1 MLGDPCRGRV
11 GINGVKIQPFEM
23 LRWWRVSQTK
33 TVLMKTV
40 LIVFAAAGVLAG
52 CGVRGTLDRPSASA
66 SGEPAPIATADA
78 DSGQGKKADAAA
90 KPHQGFFLDWL
101 LK

>member
-1 MLGDPCRGRV
+1 M
-11 GINGVKIQPFEM
+11 
-23 LRWWRVSQTK
+23 SQTK
-33 TVLMKTV
+33 TVLIV
-40 LIVFAAAGVLAG
+40 LAAASVLAA
-52 CGVRGTLDRPSASA
+52 CGVRGALDRPSASTG
-66 SGEPAPIATADA
+66 GEPAPTATANA

>member
-1 MLGDPCRGRV
+1 MLGDPGWGRM
-11 GINGVKIQPFEM
+11 GTEGVENQRFEI

-33 TVLMKTV
+33 TA
-40 LIVFAAAGVLAG
+40 LIVLAAASVLAG

-66 SGEPAPIATADA
+66 SGDPAPIATANA

-101 LK
+101 LQ

>member
-1 MLGDPCRGRV
+1 MIVLAAV
-11 GINGVKIQPFEM
+11 GLLSGM
-23 LRWWRVSQTK
+23 
-33 TVLMKTV
+33 
-40 LIVFAAAGVLAG
+40 LAG

-78 DSGQGKKADAAA
+78 DSGQGKKADAAP

-101 LK
+101 LQ